1 MEKLL
6 LTKFQLDG
14 THSVETISGLGVL
27 SSPCDFL
34 LKLKK
39 KKSLSFNALTLK
51 KVRDVYYERLIIF
64 SWKFL
69 LWFMQ
74 QKQNQG
80 KKLLCG

>member
-34 LKLKK
+34 LKLK
-39 KKSLSFNALTLK
+39 LK
-51 KVRDVYYERLIIF
+51 KNA
-64 SWKFL
+64 FL
-69 LWFMQ
+69 MP
-74 QKQNQG
+74 
-80 KKLLCG
+80 